1 MATKPEDIN
10 PFAQYVETPKA
21 EPDIN
26 PFAKFEPYSV
36 GTGLVDASKMIGAG
50 LIGPTTAAPQGIESA
65 ARNIPRQVLEQQTI
79 EVPEKI
85 TPMTFAEQLVKK
97 GPAQLFTN
105 VAKAFVKDATG
116 ESFEK
121 QQENQKNTEIAL
133 DQLISKAPRIPG
145 TEGLA
150 KWGKGKSEDLTKSVS
165 EVGRARIADSQIEG
179 NLVKAVQDR
188 SLKELSFGKDPSVM
202 GYALQGSQV
211 LGSLMPVIATAL
223 VTKGSPTAVGGLGFG
238 MGAGEAVQN
247 AQDHISKM
255 SDLELAKA
263 SPYFTEMLKK
273 GVNPA
278 EARKVVTDKAAEY
291 AAQLQGSVS
300 AFGDVITGK
309 LMTGQFDKLLSGP
322 VKNKL
327 GRIAL
332 GTTAGSA
339 EEGTQ
344 EFLEG
349 IASDIGINK
358 AVIKK
363 IGEDSFA
370 NFVLGAMG
378 GAGPGA
384 YRGAV
389 AKTVEQTPPPAVPPA
404 GTVPQVPPVAP
415 VDSSLTPVK
424 ETPVAPAGAL
434 IEPEQ
439 VAQPD
444 AVAPSAIE
452 VAPVAPTAGLNS
464 EVAKQVELLQKQYVE
479 LEKRKADPTNTPLEQ
494 EINAELQDEI
504 KQKIEQII
512 TAPVEA
518 VEPVQVPVQVPEGA
532 APVEVPSPELQAPI
546 ADEVVA
552 ETVQAPTEEIVA
564 PKGVTP
570 DDTQAPKQ
578 YNFGSGNIDA
588 RVSQALDEE
597 KYKEIYGTDGGILS
611 FSLDG
616 PGVNSETGFKSVAG
630 ITYEGKMTPE
640 RLEAMMAN
648 IASQNSKPEEK
659 VKPTKEQQAEINRQ
673 RQEEKKAIAAAEAK
687 IKARESLTPEDISD
701 AGQIVKSG
709 NGIEY
714 MDKAKPL
721 LKKLADAGL
730 LTVKGKNK
738 VFITK
743 EAEEAGVMGG
753 SQFSPFFDSED
764 MKKLKD
770 FLSPE
775 TKAKIK
781 EEVKAEKAE
790 EISGVDQKFKIAQDI
805 SKYFLEGKSF
815 STILDARKFIS
826 GITGQKIEAG
836 TAEAKAADETVEVG
850 VVLAAQEIAK
860 QDKTPTEIY
869 DDLVD
874 LYNRQPNLAVRSST
888 SVQEQAYSTPAPLAY
903 VASQL
908 ADITQ
913 DTTVYEP
920 TAGNGM
926 LLIDANP
933 KNVIANELNKDRFEM
948 LKKVLPDAEVVNKN
962 AIKFDPELSDR
973 VIANPPFGAI
983 GEEVLVSTFK
993 TREIDHAIVYASLSR
1008 MPVNGK
1014 AVLIVGG
1021 VRADGEDARR
1031 EGYRS
1036 AQKRNFYLNLYS
1048 NYNVVDHFSV
1058 AGSMYKKQGAAYP
1071 VDVIV
1076 IDGKGQSERA
1086 LPAADLPQII
1096 SSYEQLKEKL
1106 NEPRMVSRERDST
1119 ARIDSG
1125 DVAQGERRPQDVG
1138 GSTVGQG
1145 VKPSDAGREPTG
1157 VSEPSVSEDG
1167 ATKRGSAEPA
1177 GAVASE
1183 GQSGSVDIPERGN
1196 ESGQPVQSGA
1206 EAVKPD
1212 STASNKGN
1220 KPSELGGTSV
1230 VSGKRVE
1237 SGLKE
1242 RRGLETETE
1251 GQASY
1256 EPHSQATSVG
1266 TLVPRAM
1273 KDAIDASLNK
1283 IEDQVGNL
1291 DEYVADALGMDPE
1304 TLRDDFSAEQIDAL
1318 ALAIQN
1324 AEAGKGFIIG
1334 DQTGIGKGR
1343 VVAAMIKYAIK
1354 NGKIPIFVTEKPNLY
1369 SDMIR
1374 DLDDIG
1380 MTKELALDTKQPK
1393 IFITNG
1399 GESIPYQLIRT
1410 GKDGEI
1416 TETNLILK
1424 APKSG
1429 KALDDLMKD
1438 MRAKESLGD
1447 YKVIFTTYSQM
1458 QTVKNKPTERQGFIK
1473 EFGLNNYMIF
1483 DESHNAGGGGET
1495 DSAPKGPRAAEKEKL
1510 GPLGRAAFVRELV
1523 NNAYGTFFSS
1533 ATYAKR
1539 PDVMDLYSSTDMKL
1553 AVDKISQL
1561 SDSIKRG
1568 GVPMQQV
1575 VANMLT
1581 KAGQYIRRERTFAG
1595 VSYNT
1600 TETKVDKQTA
1610 ENMASAMRAVLG
1622 FSRSKEAAI
1631 KQIQK
1636 ELDKVA
1642 GTASIPGES
1651 IQIQGANFGSVM
1663 HNLIDQMLL
1672 SLKAQSS
1679 IDHAIERL
1687 KAGEK
1692 VVMTVSNTMGSFLQS
1707 YAEDMGINTGDPVN
1721 LSFSDL
1727 YQRYLEK
1734 QRMVTI
1740 KGPQGKVQRR
1750 LTDAELG
1757 PTLVERYKQIQK
1769 QIADSGFGSAPISPI
1784 DYMHN
1789 ELRKAGYKTDEIT
1802 GRTNTLDY
1810 SSGTPL
1816 LATRSANIKQR
1827 VGAVRGFNNGETDVI
1842 ILNQAG
1848 STGLSLHASD
1858 KFKDQRKRH
1867 MIIVQPEKNIDTHMQ
1882 MLGRVHR
1889 TGQIIAPAYSQM
1901 MADIPAEM
1909 RPAAVL
1915 LKKMASLNANTTA
1928 SRKSSVTAEG
1938 VVDFMNEYGG
1948 QVVQEYLRDNPDV
1961 MDAIGG
1967 DKIIKLSDDP
1977 SEATEGD
1984 IRKFTGYVPILPI
1997 KEQEEIY
2004 KDIIDRY
2011 NELLERENSMGTNKL
2026 EAKAVDLE
2034 AETISKTTITEDKG
2048 EDSEF
2053 ARPAVMEKVDVKRT
2067 VKPYSSQEVKD
2078 MIKENL
2084 DGKTAADVAQ
2094 AQQGDLLERARPY
2107 SQERMEKVKEDGAD
2121 EVKLNAIKGLL
2132 DMQYTHVKTILQTY
2146 RIGTPVSVTDS
2157 NGVYVYGVITDVTNA
2172 KRTVNPA
2179 AGSDWKMQIALANG
2193 DARSITLS
2201 FSQIGSVYKLEPQTY
2216 NVNYFNPETQQA
2228 EYVNVIDIFDKGATV
2243 RREKRW
2249 MVTGNI
2255 LAGFANYPGQIMTY
2269 TKKDGTVGQGVLMS
2283 RQFDF
2288 EKEQKEAPVKL
2299 KSADDVMKFFTEIGG
2314 QAGTPDG
2321 IMRISMRGGNFTFM
2335 VPSSKQKGG
2344 TYFLDKDLINILGTD
2359 FYKRG
2364 SDMLANT
2371 YQDDKAKAAINYLLK
2386 SRGETLVTLTGTDKA
2401 RELFQPP
2408 KVLEDIG
2415 AATDFKMSDLDQN
2428 AKSFTVP
2435 AGTRLFHGA
2444 HLTRAEEIRMAGKAL
2459 AARQKEKSGG
2469 GQLTEGNLIWFGD
2482 KELAKSHSESAI
2494 DRVKAQYDEQETGVK
2509 RKAGEV
2515 FSTVTDRPY
2524 KLINYN
2530 YVLSE
2535 SEAKKLTEALG
2546 LPDYKPMNAGDSV
2559 WQAAYRG
2566 HTNGS
2571 NVPKYNVP
2579 RAGTMSSP
2587 WPIVLDVLGY
2597 DGYYDQSGIAFAA
2610 KNAVYL
2616 GDEQTAMRIEDIGGI
2631 TQQEPETRRQEIRKE
2646 QIKRQA
2652 ELSRGITK
2660 ITKEIVKG
2668 NIGLNV
2674 QRQLTQLTQDKEAI
2688 KSEIARTKEPKVT
2701 AEWFRTRASAENA
2714 AGNLTDA
2721 TYAVVDTLAKR
2732 FPKMLDGLR
2741 LSVRSTEGRA
2751 SGNFNSLERLITVYS
2766 SGSETQDRTM
2776 RHEIAHSLEQ
2786 MMTPEAQIAVVESW
2800 GENLQKAIEKYT
2812 DLPHQNYFQAV
2823 LDYIEKPT
2831 EANYKKATN
2840 LVPEYEMYQY
2850 INPSEYWAVNAEK
2863 LMKASLGSPWA
2874 RFVKGVQKIWEA
2886 IKSTLGMNNRYAVH
2900 QEFNRI
2906 MSGEQD
2912 RITHKML
2919 VEYVTDNANALRFLN
2934 NVEDFDKQFEAD
2946 GFANTP
2952 VKVSRSVKDRLLGAR
2967 SEAKHIYDRMKTNPL
2982 MTSQAMGGKLV
2993 RAITYARNK
3002 NVWFGS
3008 GLERAE
3014 LISQRNAGLDGML
3027 RDSEGKAVASIAV
3040 TNALHAGHIG
3050 SEVILRGSLGY
3061 NQQTQMFQAVNRD
3074 FSMANV
3080 LMYKHD
3086 LIERVGLQRATNMI
3100 NKFFEAKRSKS
3111 ILDDY
3116 NKREKELL
3124 SLENEYANPK
3134 TSDIRMGQL
3143 VDDILDA
3150 KKALKSIGVAKKKV
3164 NMTKEQIKFYGGLE
3178 KENPELRQM
3187 LDEWTKV
3194 NDNMIDMM
3202 LFSRIISKQRAEQ
3215 LKGIKDYVPWYRIQE
3230 DMQDVHEPSQMGGV
3244 RGLSNVGKLKLFKD
3258 TETDLDI
3265 DDIVDNMLHNVMM
3278 ITRNSMRNY
3287 AANRVAQEY
3296 ATRNKK
3302 GQIAVFPQ
3310 EGTDPATGAIRTNIL
3325 INGRRIVIEI
3335 KDPLIAEAVTGMEN
3349 IDMPAVKML
3358 SALAN
3363 GLRRGITLWP
3373 EFQLKQLFM
3382 DAPTAAL
3389 VSGVKDPNKL
3399 WAGTFRGFIKA
3410 LKSDDPIVDMLKSYG
3425 IGGYQSYTRTPEK
3438 EYKQKI
3444 GLLEKNKF
3452 DMLMQKLD
3460 QIGDASDYAQRIAIY
3475 NRVKAETGD
3484 EMLALMQANNVID
3497 FLKRGSG
3504 RTAQFLTKTVS
3515 FMNAYA
3521 QQIDVLAMTLVGGKL
3536 TGKSRAA
3543 ALAQLAKTGA
3553 MFGMY
3558 AMLYSWAVGGHD
3570 DYEELDDQTK
3580 LRNIYVPKALTK
3592 EIGMDHGILLPM
3604 HTSASFFF
3612 KSIPELTY
3620 NIVVKEGTVNE
3631 MDATRIR
3638 KALATAAV
3646 DSLLGPNPVPTGIKP
3661 GIEIALNRN
3670 FFTGGTVTPRGL
3682 EGLDAASQF
3691 TANTSEL
3698 GKVLSALTGNPFNEK
3713 RVLNP
3718 VEADHLVRSF
3728 FGTTGA
3734 ALQWGSNLFSGERP
3748 TPRARDNPLFG
3759 SFIAPDIGRAPEDL
3773 FYGFKEAVDGRYKT
3787 YMDFMNHGDFDKA
3800 DKYFDKYEKEI
3811 VAHDYISSMDN
3822 ALRELNSQ
3830 IRNIGKAKNDMTP
3843 DERREEI
3850 TYLQRQK
3857 TQILDGVN
3865 EMRKEAGL

>member
-10 PFAQYVETPKA
+10 PFAQFVETPKV
-21 EPDIN
+21 EPTSDIN

-36 GTGLVDASKMIGAG
+36 GTGLADVSKMIGAG
-50 LIGPTTAAPQGIESA
+50 LIGPTAAAPQGIESA
-65 ARNIPRQVLEQQTI
+65 IRNIPRQVLEQQTI

-85 TPMTFAEQLVKK
+85 GPMTFAEELVKK

-105 VAKAFVKDATG
+105 VARSFVKDATG

-121 QQENQKNTEIAL
+121 QQERQKDNEIAL

-165 EVGRARIADSQIEG
+165 EVGRARIADSQVEG
-179 NLVKAVQDR
+179 NIVKAIQNR
-188 SLKELSFGKDPSVM
+188 SVDELSFGKDPSVM

-211 LGSLMPVIATAL
+211 LGSLVPVIATAV
-223 VTKGSPTAVGGLGFG
+223 VTKGSPKAVGTLGFG
-238 MGAGEAVQN
+238 MGAGEAVDN
-247 AQDHISKM
+247 AQEHISKM
-255 SDLELAKA
+255 NDVQLAEA
-263 SPYFTEMLKK
+263 SPYFKQMIAK
-273 GVNPA
+273 GVDPA

-309 LMTGQFDKLLSGP
+309 LMTGQFDKLLTGP
-322 VKNKL
+322 IKSKL

-332 GTTAGSA
+332 GTAAGSA

-358 AVIKK
+358 AVIKE

-370 NFVLGAMG
+370 NFILGAMG

-389 AKTVEQTPPPAVPPA
+389 AKRAEEPAAPPTVEPVTAIPAVPP
-404 GTVPQVPPVAP
+404 TTP
-415 VDSSLTPVK
+415 SLTPVK
-424 ETPVAPAGAL
+424 DEIQTTPTAPVAPAGAL

-439 VAQPD
+439 VAAPE
-444 AVAPSAIE
+444 AVAPTGVP
-452 VAPVAPTAGLNS
+452 VAPVAPTAGLTP
-464 EVAKQVELLQKQYVE
+464 EMVKQVELLQKQYAE
-479 LEKRKADPTNTPLEQ
+479 LEKRNADPTNTPLEQ
-494 EINAELQDEI
+494 EINNELQTEI
-504 KQKIEQII
+504 TQKIEQIVTAPTPEI
-512 TAPVEA
+512 TPVEA
-518 VEPVQVPVQVPEGA
+518 PPVAEAPVVTPTEVAPIEALDPELKARAEMRINQLLEGVTDPSELNVRDINKLARELDLEPSKNPIETATEIVQKLRPESEPVSITPEPSVPAEEEVVTE
-532 APVEVPSPELQAPI
+532 PVE
-546 ADEVVA
+546 
-552 ETVQAPTEEIVA
+552 
-564 PKGVTP
+564 
-570 DDTQAPKQ
+570 APKQ
-578 YNFGSGNIDA
+578 YNFGSGNIDTK
-588 RVSQALDEE
+588 VSQALPED

-611 FSLDG
+611 FELEG
-616 PGVNSETGFKSVAG
+616 PGVDSESGFKSVAG
-630 ITYEGKMTPE
+630 VTYEGKMTPE
-640 RLEAMMAN
+640 RLEQMTAKV
-648 IASQNSKPEEK
+648 ASMNSKPEEK
-659 VKPTKEQQAEINRQ
+659 AKPTKEQQAEINRQ
-673 RQEEKKAIAAAEAK
+673 RQEEKKAIAAAQAK
-687 IKARESLTPEDISD
+687 IKARESLTPEDIAF
-701 AGQIVKSG
+701 AGQVLLRG
-709 NGIEY
+709 NGLEY
-714 MDKAKPL
+714 NDEAKPT
-721 LKKLADAGL
+721 LKKLEEAGL
-730 LTVKGKNK
+730 IIQKKGK
-738 VFITK
+738 VFKSK
-743 EAEEAGVMGG
+743 EAEEAGIKHGDF
-753 SQFSPFFDSED
+753 FSPFTDSED
-764 MKKLKD
+764 MRKVKE

-775 TKAKIK
+775 KKVEAK
-781 EEVKAEKAE
+781 EEVKAEKKE

-815 STILDARKFIS
+815 DTILEARKFIS
-826 GITGQKIEAG
+826 GITGQKIESG

-860 QDKTPTEIY
+860 QDKTPAEIY

-908 ADITQ
+908 ANITPE
-913 DTTVYEP
+913 TTVYEP

-948 LKKVLPDAEVVNKN
+948 LKRVLPDAEVVNKN
-962 AIKFDPELSDR
+962 AIKFDPTLSDR

-983 GEEVLVSTFK
+983 GEELLVSTFK

-1021 VRADGEDARR
+1021 VRADGEEARR

-1036 AQKRNFYLNLYS
+1036 KQKREFYSNLYR
-1048 NYNVVDHFSV
+1048 NYNVTDHFSV

-1106 NEPRMVSRERDST
+1106 NEPSLVSRERDRT
-1119 ARIDSG
+1119 TRVDSG
-1125 DVAQGERRPQDVG
+1125 AVAEGERRPQEVG
-1138 GSTVGQG
+1138 GRTVGQG
-1145 VKPSDAGREPTG
+1145 VEPSTAGREPTG
-1157 VSEPSVSEDG
+1157 VSEPSVSEAG
-1167 ATKRGSAEPA
+1167 AAERGRAEPTRA
-1177 GAVASE
+1177 EPSE
-1183 GQSGSVDIPERGN
+1183 GQPEPANVPKRGD
-1196 ESGQPVQSGA
+1196 ESGQPVPSGT
-1206 EAVKPD
+1206 EAVEPV
-1212 STASNKGN
+1212 SGTGTKGN
-1220 KPSELGGTSV
+1220 IPSELGGPSV

-1256 EPHSQATSVG
+1256 DPHSQATSVG

-1291 DEYVADALGMDPE
+1291 DEFVADALGMDPE
-1304 TLRDDFSAEQIDAL
+1304 TLRSDFSAEQIDAL

-1343 VVAAMIKYAIK
+1343 VVAAMIKFALK

-1416 TETNLILK
+1416 TETNLVLK

-1429 KALDDLMKD
+1429 KALDDMMKD

-1473 EFGLNNYMIF
+1473 DFGLNNYMIF

-1495 DSAPKGPRAAEKEKL
+1495 QARSKEQKASQEEGKGL
-1510 GPLGRAAFVRELV
+1510 STGRAAFVRQLV
-1523 NNAYGTFFSS
+1523 NDAYGTFFSS

-1553 AVDKISQL
+1553 AVDKISDL
-1561 SDSIKRG
+1561 SDAIKHG

-1595 VSYNT
+1595 VSYDT
-1600 TETKVDKQTA
+1600 TETKVDKKTA
-1610 ENMASAMRAVLG
+1610 ENMASAMRSILG
-1622 FSRSKEAAI
+1622 FSRAKDVAI

-1636 ELDKVA
+1636 EMDKEGKVA
-1642 GTASIPGES
+1642 SGVGAEGM
-1651 IQIQGANFGSVM
+1651 QIQGANFGSVM

-1679 IDHAIERL
+1679 IDHAIQRL

-1740 KGPQGKVQRR
+1740 KGPEGKVQRM

-1810 SSGTPL
+1810 STGTPL

-1827 VGAVRGFNNGETDVI
+1827 VGAVRGFNNGDTDVI

-2004 KDIIDRY
+2004 KDIIERY

-2026 EAKAVDLE
+2026 EAKAVDLD

-2053 ARPAVMEKVDVKRT
+2053 ARPAVMEQVDVKRT

-2078 MIKENL
+2078 MLKENL
-2084 DGKTAADVAQ
+2084 DGKTVGEVAE
-2094 AQQGDLLERARPY
+2094 AQQIDLRDRARPY
-2107 SQERMEKVKEDGAD
+2107 ATERIEKIKQDGGD
-2121 EVKLNAIKGLL
+2121 EVKVNAVKGLL
-2132 DMQYTHVKTILQTY
+2132 DMQYTHVRTILQNY
-2146 RIGTPVSVTDS
+2146 EIGTPVSVTDT
-2157 NGVYVYGVITDVTNA
+2157 NGVYVYGIITDVTNA

-2201 FSQIGSVYKLEPQTY
+2201 FSQIGSVYKLEPQGY
-2216 NVNYFNPETQQA
+2216 DVNWFNPETQQA
-2228 EYVNVIDIFDKGATV
+2228 EYVKVIDIFDKGATV

-2255 LAGFANYPGQIMTY
+2255 LAGFAQYPGQIMTY

-2288 EKEQKEAPVKL
+2288 EKVQKEAPVKL
-2299 KSADDVMKFFTEIGG
+2299 KSADDVMKFFTEVGG
-2314 QAGTPDG
+2314 QAGTSDN

-2335 VPSSKQKGG
+2335 VPASKRTGG
-2344 TYFLDKDLINILGTD
+2344 TYFLDRDLINTLGTD

-2364 SDMLANT
+2364 SDMLAST
-2371 YQDDKAKAAINYLLK
+2371 WQDDKAKAAINYLLK
-2386 SRGETLVTLTGTDKA
+2386 NRGETLVTLTGTDKA

-2408 KVLEDIG
+2408 KVLKNINI
-2415 AATDFKMSDLDQN
+2415 TPQQ
-2428 AKSFTVP
+2428 
-2435 AGTRLFHGA
+2435 
-2444 HLTRAEEIRMAGKAL
+2444 AE
-2459 AARQKEKSGG
+2459 
-2469 GQLTEGNLIWFGD
+2469 
-2482 KELAKSHSESAI
+2482 
-2494 DRVKAQYDEQETGVK
+2494 
-2509 RKAGEV
+2509 
-2515 FSTVTDRPY
+2515 
-2524 KLINYN
+2524 
-2530 YVLSE
+2530 
-2535 SEAKKLTEALG
+2535 
-2546 LPDYKPMNAGDSV
+2546 
-2559 WQAAYRG
+2559 
-2566 HTNGS
+2566 
-2571 NVPKYNVP
+2571 
-2579 RAGTMSSP
+2579 
-2587 WPIVLDVLGY
+2587 
-2597 DGYYDQSGIAFAA
+2597 
-2610 KNAVYL
+2610 
-2616 GDEQTAMRIEDIGGI
+2616 
-2631 TQQEPETRRQEIRKE
+2631 TQRQEIRQD

-2660 ITKEIVKG
+2660 MTKEIVKG

-2674 QRQLTQLTQDKEAI
+2674 QRQLTQLTQEKEAI
-2688 KSEIARTKEPKVT
+2688 KSEIARTKEAKVS

-2714 AGNLTDA
+2714 AGNMTDA
-2721 TYAVVDTLAKR
+2721 TYAVVDALAKR

-2741 LSVRSTEGRA
+2741 LSVRSTKGLA
-2751 SGNFNSLERLITVYS
+2751 SGNFNPLERLVTVYN
-2766 SGSETQDRTM
+2766 SGSDSQDRTM

-2812 DLPHQNYFQAV
+2812 DLPHQEYFQAV
-2823 LDYIEKPT
+2823 LDFIEKPT
-2831 EANYKKATN
+2831 ETNFNKATN
-2840 LVPEYEMYQY
+2840 KIPEYEMYQY

-2863 LMKASLGSPWA
+2863 LLKSSLGSPWA

-2886 IKSTLGMNNRYAVH
+2886 MKSVLGMNNRYAVH
-2900 QEFNRI
+2900 KEFNRI

-2919 VEYVTDNANALRFLN
+2919 VQYVTDNANALRFLN

-2952 VKVSRSVKDRLLGAR
+2952 VKVSRHLKDRLLGGYA
-2967 SEAKHIYDRMKTNPL
+2967 EAKHIYDRMKTNPL

-2993 RAITYARNK
+2993 RAITYVRNK
-3002 NVWFGS
+3002 NVYFAA
-3008 GLERAE
+3008 GLERAD
-3014 LISQRNAGLDGML
+3014 LISQKNAGLDGML

-3061 NQQTQMFQAVNRD
+3061 NQQTQMFQAVRRD

-3134 TSDIRMGQL
+3134 TSDTRMGQL

-3150 KKALKSIGVAKKKV
+3150 KKALKSIGIAKKKV
-3164 NMTKEQIKFYGGLE
+3164 NMTKEQIKFYGDLE

-3187 LDEWTKV
+3187 LNEWTKV

-3296 ATRNKK
+3296 ATRNAK
-3302 GQIAVFPQ
+3302 GQIAVFPK
-3310 EGTDPATGAIRTNIL
+3310 EGPDPATGAVRTNIL
-3325 INGRRIVIEI
+3325 VNGRRIIIEI
-3335 KDPLIAEAVTGMEN
+3335 KDPLIAEAVIGMEN
-3349 IDMPAVKML
+3349 IDMPAVKVL
-3358 SALAN
+3358 SSIAN

-3389 VSGVKDPNKL
+3389 VSGVKNPNQL

-3410 LKSDDPIVDMLKSYG
+3410 LKSDDPVVDMLKSYG

-3580 LRNIYVPKALTK
+3580 LRNIYIPKDLTK
-3592 EIGMDHGILLPM
+3592 EIGMSNGLLIPM

-3620 NIVVKEGTVNE
+3620 NAVTKEGTANE
-3631 MDATRIR
+3631 MDATRLR

-3646 DSLLGPNPVPTGIKP
+3646 DSLLGPNPVPTAIKP
-3661 GIEIALNRN
+3661 LAEITLNKN
-3670 FFTGGTVTPRGL
+3670 FFTGSTLVPRGL
-3682 EGLDAASQF
+3682 EGLDAASQY

-3698 GKVLSALTGNPFNEK
+3698 GKVISALTGNPFNEK

-3718 VEADHLVRSF
+3718 VEADHLVRSL

-3734 ALQWGSNLFSGERP
+3734 AVQWGSNLFSGERP

-3759 SFIAPDIGRAPEDL
+3759 SFIAADVGRAPEDL
-3773 FYGFKEAVDGRYKT
+3773 FYGLKQEVDGKYKT
-3787 YMDFMNHGDFDKA
+3787 YMDFMNNGDFEKA

-3822 ALRELNSQ
+3822 ALREINSM

-3843 DERREEI
+3843 DQRREEI
-3850 TYLQRQK
+3850 TYLQKQK
-3857 TQILDGVN
+3857 SEILDGII